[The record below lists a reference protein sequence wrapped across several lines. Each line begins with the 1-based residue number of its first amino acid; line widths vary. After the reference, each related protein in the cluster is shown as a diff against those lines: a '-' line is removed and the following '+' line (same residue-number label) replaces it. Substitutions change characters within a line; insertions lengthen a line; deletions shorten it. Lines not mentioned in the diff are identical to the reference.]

1 MKCERGVW
9 GEEKVVK
16 EGYSQLAAWGMTD
29 GASRTGCVPIDQDTH
44 HENSF
49 VTLLSCFHSLPHAP
63 RYGGSQ
69 REVMSSTGGVGTL
82 LILQT
87 AFYHYNAAGTRI
99 WKVYANKH
107 VARTG
112 KSLAD
117 DADFASSRVAV
128 QTTDCAFFFLH
139 ARLRP
144 RPPQMLGS
152 SIWWGVRIWCYGVS
166 CLTKF
171 RSNEAVLYKMEQI
184 SKISRLSHA

>member
-69 REVMSSTGGVGTL
+69 REVMSSTGGGTL

-128 QTTDCAFFFLH
+128 QTTDCAFFFFTRPPTAEASAD
-139 ARLRP
+139 ARLKYLVRSENL
-144 RPPQMLGS
+144 ML
-152 SIWWGVRIWCYGVS
+152 RR
-166 CLTKF
+166 K
-171 RSNEAVLYKMEQI
+171 
-184 SKISRLSHA
+184 LSHKIQIKWGSAV